1 VGSAIIL
8 MDYFFILLI
17 GGTVCGG
24 GGVGVCVCVCVRT
37 LRTMSFIMGFRVGV
51 MPCVSCVSM

>member
-1 VGSAIIL
+1 MGSAIIL
-8 MDYFFILLI
+8 MDYFLYYLLEELCVGA
-17 GGTVCGG
+17 GGL
-24 GGVGVCVCVCVRT
+24 VCVCVCVRT